1 MKQPNKQSLTKNI
14 LKAVAII
21 AAVIALLLGIVYMIK
36 AIDDV
41 NPSANGNIDS
51 TKVSEEGITIDGIY
65 YPNSKSISIDNKS
78 GEAYV
83 NNIVLV
89 FFELDA
95 TKNQIDECIKSIE
108 GQVVGKDKVIN
119 QYTIKIEQKTL
130 SELQKICNNLNKK
143 DCVTEA
149 FVNYAE
155 KSCGDTIPDDLWRQD
170 NFFDMMFDQ
179 QDWDEDNPDGK
190 NWWA

>member
-83 NNIVLV
+83 N
-89 FFELDA
+89 
-95 TKNQIDECIKSIE
+95 
-108 GQVVGKDKVIN
+108 
-119 QYTIKIEQKTL
+119 
-130 SELQKICNNLNKK
+130 
-143 DCVTEA
+143 
-149 FVNYAE
+149 
-155 KSCGDTIPDDLWRQD
+155 
-170 NFFDMMFDQ
+170 
-179 QDWDEDNPDGK
+179 
-190 NWWA
+190 